1 MALYSPNTRI
11 TGEQITAAKYMAD
24 HQLHADNQTPQLTE
38 DYSSSVAQ
46 MQSTADPGEVGSE
59 SQATSLAGELERLR
73 NVIKEITGEAQ
84 WYVTPDITLVTA
96 ALDSTTLQLLQWGI
110 I

>member
-1 MALYSPNTRI
+1 MALYSPNTRV

-73 NVIKEITGEAQ
+73 FALGEFKQTTQ
-84 WYVTPDITLVTA
+84 WYETTDL
-96 ALDSTTLQLLQWGI
+96 LDQMKWGI

>member
-1 MALYSPNTRI
+1 MALYSPNTRV

-59 SQATSLAGELERLR
+59 SQATSLAGEVERLR
-73 NVIKEITGEAQ
+73 FALVDLKGTAQ
-84 WYVTPDITLVTA
+84 WYETPTVKLE
-96 ALDSTTLQLLQWGI
+96 TTLIDYDLVKWGLI
-110 I
+110 

>member
-24 HQLHADNQTPQLTE
+24 HQVHADNQTVQATE
-38 DYSSSVAQ
+38 DYSATVGQ

-59 SQATSLAGELERLR
+59 SQATTLAGELERLR
-73 NVIKEITGEAQ
+73 FIIDEIVGGAQ
-84 WYVTPDITLVTA
+84 WYVSPTRSLETINTEIEMLK
-96 ALDSTTLQLLQWGI
+96 WGI

>member
-1 MALYSPNTRI
+1 MALYSPNLRV

-24 HQLHADNQTPQLTE
+24 HQVHADSQTPQLTE

-46 MQSTADPGEVGSE
+46 MQSTTDPGEVGTE
-59 SQATSLAGELERLR
+59 SQATTLAEELERLR
-73 NVIKEITGEAQ
+73 FAIADIKGTAQ
-84 WYVTPDITLVTA
+84 WYPTPTVTLDGTLA
-96 ALDSTTLQLLQWGI
+96 DYDLLKWGI